1 MSLFIGGLAFADPA
15 LMTDV
20 RIGVLTGSL
29 VSALSGIAALVLAAK
44 KPARKSDKNE
54 ALGDTA

>member
-1 MSLFIGGLAFADPA
+1 
-15 LMTDV
+15 MTDV

-29 VSALSGIAALVLAAK
+29 ISALSGIAALVLAAK